1 MEEVV
6 KYLKALVFL
15 QVSAQA
21 DGPPIR
27 PELLLQ
33 KAGLKLKEIAEV
45 MGKKETAVAKTISR
59 AKASSKEGTD
69 GQ

>member
-15 QVSAQA
+15 QINAQNGGA
-21 DGPPIR
+21 IAK

-33 KAGLKLKEIAEV
+33 KAGLRTKDIAELL
-45 MGKKETAVAKTISR
+45 GKKEAAVAKTISR
-59 AKASSKEGTD
+59 AKAAVGKEGD
-69 GQ
+69 DE